1 MKVDMSLR
9 IKVFLVAALFI
20 VLGQA
25 VYSRSNVET
34 FQRSYVDSLRD
45 KSAKVGTIL
54 KSEVEYILSL
64 KIPLTKLVKME
75 NMLKEVL
82 ETIPELEFIEITD
95 NQDNVLYF
103 ADHQNIGRFE
113 PGARQSLTGQA
124 EGLTRISGLGLS
136 PELTDASLP
145 LSCCGDPS
153 PVGSIKMRLSAD
165 LIVSRSR
172 EILFDMITAI
182 LTSLLFTFEFLTF
195 FAAYSISNP
204 IMGVLHDMRRAVT
217 TSSLL
222 PQQNFLFLRELS
234 QVSLRFNQLWE
245 STLQTVARLT
255 PVKEEAQALPENSS
269 AVLEK
274 QAQTVR
280 RLLAGCPAGAQ
291 SSVSASLN
299 SLLEQFLSGII
310 ALQQRLNGYFSQR
323 ASLEVLSTAPQ
334 GLALE
339 EEERSVPE
347 SAIPY
352 AYIRPVIFLFLIADG
367 FSVSFLPLYINTLYQ
382 PLLGL
387 SREVV
392 ISLPISFYMLF
403 FALSMPLCGSWADAT
418 GWWKPLI
425 VGTVL
430 NAVGMLLTAVATD
443 ILQLT
448 VFRCL
453 TAVGFGMVFMS
464 CQQFVM
470 DNTLTGSRT
479 AGMSSFL
486 AAFFGGDLCGTVI
499 GGMLA
504 DRIGYRA
511 VFLVG
516 GFIVLISLACA
527 VVLFRKLLPA
537 PREKTSIPFPLKNL
551 FRVLGDLEFFS
562 VVFLQGI
569 PAKIALI
576 GFLYYFV
583 PLYLKG
589 LGTLQ
594 SNIGRVLMCYGVTL
608 VFLNPVFSKLLK
620 KTAWQKHFIALGG
633 LLTGLSMISFHFFS
647 GFEPILLLV
656 ITLGIAHT
664 FSVPSQAAY
673 IAETKIVKE
682 LGTGTGM
689 GLYRFWE
696 RVGNI
701 SGPLFLGFLMAWVGY
716 EQAVAALGILTV
728 ACTVLYLLIMAV
740 YRVQPKTVTLEKT
753 EARSR
758 GD

>member
-1 MKVDMSLR
+1 MSLR

-20 VLGQA
+20 VLGQT

-34 FQRSYVDSLRD
+34 FQKSYVDSLRD
-45 KSAKVGTIL
+45 KSAKVGAIL

-82 ETIPELEFIEITD
+82 ETIPELQFIEITD

-113 PGARQSLTGQA
+113 TGARQSLTGQV

-145 LSCCGDPS
+145 LSCCGEQS
-153 PVGSIKMRLSAD
+153 PVGFIKMRLSAD

-217 TSSLL
+217 TSSFL
-222 PQQNFLFLRELS
+222 PQQSFLFLRELS

-245 STLQTVARLT
+245 STLQTVARLI
-255 PVKEEAQALPENSS
+255 PVKEGAQQALPENSS
-269 AVLEK
+269 AVLEE

-280 RLLAGCPAGAQ
+280 HLLAGCPADPQ
-291 SSVSASLN
+291 SSSVSASLN
-299 SLLEQFLSGII
+299 PLLEQFLSGII
-310 ALQQRLNGYFSQR
+310 ALQQRLKGYFSQR
-323 ASLEVLSTAPQ
+323 ASLEVLSTTPQ
-334 GLALE
+334 TLGLE

-425 VGTVL
+425 FGTVL

-470 DNTLTGSRT
+470 DNTLAGSRT

-527 VVLFRKLLPA
+527 VVLFRKLIPA
-537 PREKTSIPFPLKNL
+537 PRKKSSIPFPLKNL
-551 FRVLGDLEFFS
+551 FHVLGDLEFFS

-633 LLTGLSMISFHFFS
+633 LLTGLSMISFQFFS

-716 EQAVAALGILTV
+716 EQAVAALGLLTV
-728 ACTVLYLLIMAV
+728 ACTVIYLLIMAV
-740 YRVQPKTVTLEKT
+740 YRVQPKTVTLEKA
-753 EARSR
+753 EVPPG